1 MKSTHP
7 TPMLGLYIHIPFCK
21 RKCDY
26 CDFYSVAEDGALMD
40 RYITALCAHLKETAP
55 FAKHHVVDTVYV
67 GGGTPTLLGAKRLVV
82 VLKTVQKY
90 YALSK
95 DVEITIEA
103 NPDSAQ
109 DFRMLRSLRRAGCN
123 RISLGMQS
131 AHDSELEAVGR
142 IHTMAQVTTA
152 VEAIRKAKIKNL
164 SLDLIYGLPNQT
176 PDQWQQSLAA
186 AVALKPQ
193 HLSCYG
199 LKLEEN
205 TPLFNRR
212 DTLTL
217 PDEEVQAKLY
227 LDTVSYLAAA
237 GYGQYEISNF
247 AQESHRSRHN
257 MKYWTLG
264 EYAGFGPSAHSDF
277 GDVRYGYV
285 RDIEGYI
292 QGVLGDGDFVSETTH
307 LTESDRD
314 TEYLMLGLR
323 TVEGIDGKVFERR
336 FRRNFN
342 CFLPFLTQCNEAGYV
357 VEDQGRWYLT
367 PQGFLVSNQIIGG
380 LLDVLSE
387 DKLRRADAKARGDY
401 RIIP

>member
-1 MKSTHP
+1 MKSTQP
-7 TPMLGLYIHIPFCK
+7 TPSLGLYLHIPFCK
-21 RKCDY
+21 HKCDY
-26 CDFYSVAEDGALMD
+26 CDFYSVAGDEELMNH
-40 RYITALCAHLKETAP
+40 YVTALCAHLKETAP
-55 FAKHHVVDTVYV
+55 FAQHHVVDTVYL
-67 GGGTPTLLGAKRLVV
+67 GGGTPTLLGAKRLVT
-82 VLKTVQKY
+82 VLKTV
-90 YALSK
+90 SK
-95 DVEITIEA
+95 HYRLAKGAEITIEA

-131 AHDSELEAVGR
+131 ANDEELQAVGR
-142 IHTMAQVTTA
+142 VHTVAQVETA
-152 VEAIRKAKIKNL
+152 VAAIRKAKIKNL

-176 PDQWQQSLAA
+176 PELWQQSLEA

-217 PDEEVQAKLY
+217 PDEEEQAQLY
-227 LDTVSYLAAA
+227 LDTVTYLTQA

-247 AQESHRSRHN
+247 AQTGCQSRHN

-277 GDVRYGYV
+277 GDVRYGYI

-292 QGVLGDGDFVSETTH
+292 KGVLEGGDFVSETTH
-307 LTESDRD
+307 LTQGDRD

-323 TVEGIDGKVFERR
+323 TTDGIVAKEFERR
-336 FRRNFN
+336 FRRPFGT
-342 CFLPFLTQCNEAGYV
+342 FVPFLTQCKEAGYAV
-357 VEDQGRWYLT
+357 DDQGRWHLT
-367 PQGFLVSNQIIGG
+367 PEGFLVSNQIIGG
-380 LLDVLSE
+380 LLEVLAE
-387 DKLRRADAKARGDY
+387 DKIRRADAKARGDY